1 MIRLIFFVFLF
12 SNQAF
17 GQGTDPLKAER
28 DGLIL
33 EKEKHNEWEKE
44 QISIL
49 NKTAED
55 IKTSQDE
62 TARLVNLSI
71 NHSKYLKQVTEEAE
85 ESLRRLPAL
94 KRIASKKATFY
105 RCVKESLAKRAS
117 AGIPLCRTHHS
128 AKFTEEEEQKLKEWK
143 DIASLTPG
151 EIKVKQSQVQ
161 SELVANGSKLVQAQ
175 KNLKNGDLAKER
187 IEAKENVLKQKEFDR
202 EVIKANAAVVNCDAN
217 TPEVSLEEKVPYPG
231 AKFQGPFFGVP
242 RDNQDGLGTCYAN
255 AAKNLL
261 VGVSDG
267 ESIASFLDLALIYKD
282 EMGGVSGSGLS
293 GGFTCTVLNKVNEKG
308 FCPQS
313 LAPFETGDKNLYA
326 EGLMGEG
333 NGTIWDQA
341 ALVGLVQRFLVGEE
355 KFRKGKGAVSEEVLG
370 RAKFIIDTIKTKPN
384 LKLPLPVARFD
395 IPGMWKVKEAYFW
408 HVKKNYDVT
417 EEKFIADYKAEYQK
431 FYPLYIKG
439 VMEGKSADQLFSL
452 FKQNMKGLIGTYR
465 LDSQLETW
473 RLSYLN
479 DVSDD
484 FKDPNLQ
491 KNIGESI
498 DFLKQ
503 ISGQEKTSNDNF
515 FAFCG
520 DQTEG
525 MTDFLT
531 NLQSLVKHL
540 DAKKIDSDALFDKTG
555 KFKTPTD
562 LMQLVVAPACLNSDQ
577 RKKLKS
583 KIHCNDGYE
592 TIRDIKSSNMSIQDQ
607 KRALREKVV
616 ASLVQGI
623 PLGNTFDH
631 HINTIVGMRFDPA
644 SKQCEFKIRESQT
657 GSSSWQN
664 ETRIFNEI
672 EALTEVR
679 KK

>member
-1 MIRLIFFVFLF
+1 
-12 SNQAF
+12 
-17 GQGTDPLKAER
+17 
-28 DGLIL
+28 
-33 EKEKHNEWEKE
+33 
-44 QISIL
+44 
-49 NKTAED
+49 
-55 IKTSQDE
+55 
-62 TARLVNLSI
+62 
-71 NHSKYLKQVTEEAE
+71 
-85 ESLRRLPAL
+85 
-94 KRIASKKATFY
+94 
-105 RCVKESLAKRAS
+105 
-117 AGIPLCRTHHS
+117 
-128 AKFTEEEEQKLKEWK
+128 
-143 DIASLTPG
+143 
-151 EIKVKQSQVQ
+151 
-161 SELVANGSKLVQAQ
+161 
-175 KNLKNGDLAKER
+175 
-187 IEAKENVLKQKEFDR
+187 
-202 EVIKANAAVVNCDAN
+202 
-217 TPEVSLEEKVPYPG
+217 
-231 AKFQGPFFGVP
+231 
-242 RDNQDGLGTCYAN
+242 
-255 AAKNLL
+255 
-261 VGVSDG
+261 
-267 ESIASFLDLALIYKD
+267 
-282 EMGGVSGSGLS
+282 
-293 GGFTCTVLNKVNEKG
+293 
-308 FCPQS
+308 
-313 LAPFETGDKNLYA
+313 
-326 EGLMGEG
+326 MGEG

-341 ALVGLVQRFLVGEE
+341 TLVGLVQRFLAGEE

-370 RAKFIIDTIKTKPN
+370 RAKFIIDNIKAKPN

-395 IPGMWKVKEAYFW
+395 IPGMWKVKEAFLW
-408 HVKKNYDVT
+408 HVKKNSDVT

-439 VMEGKSADQLFSL
+439 VMEGKTGDQLFSL
-452 FKQNMKGLIGTYR
+452 FKENMQGLIGRYQ
-465 LDSQLETW
+465 LHSQLETW

-503 ISGQEKTSNDNF
+503 ISGQEKSSNNDF

-520 DQTEG
+520 DKTEG

-531 NLQSLVKHL
+531 NLQGLVKHL
-540 DAKKIDSDALFDKTG
+540 DAKKIDSDALFDMAG

-583 KIHCNDGYE
+583 KIRCNDGYE

>member
-1 MIRLIFFVFLF
+1 MKRLIFFVLF
-12 SNQAF
+12 ISPQAF
-17 GQGTDPLKAER
+17 TQDTDPLKKER
-28 DGLIL
+28 DALVL
-33 EKEKHNEWEKE
+33 EKEKHVAWEKE
-44 QISIL
+44 QLSVL
-49 NKTAED
+49 KKAED
-55 IKTSQDE
+55 VVKKSQDE
-62 TARLVNLSI
+62 SARLEDLSL
-71 NHSKYLKQVTEEAE
+71 NHAKYVKQVTEEAE
-85 ESLRRLPAL
+85 ESLHRLPAL
-94 KRIASKKATFY
+94 KRIASKKAAFY
-105 RCVKESLAKRAS
+105 RCVKDNLGRQGKAEV
-117 AGIPLCRTHHS
+117 GLCRSQHS
-128 AKFTEEEEQKLKEWK
+128 AKFTEEEEQKLKQWS
-143 DIASLTPG
+143 DVASLTPSA
-151 EIKVKQSQVQ
+151 IKVKQSQLQ
-161 SELVANGSKLVQAQ
+161 SEVEMNKSRLIQAQ
-175 KNLKNGDLAKER
+175 KNLKYGEIAKER
-187 IEAKENVLKQKEFDR
+187 IESKEAVIKQKEFDR

-261 VGVSDG
+261 VGVSGG
-267 ESIASFLDLALIYKD
+267 ESVASFLDLALIYKD
-282 EMGGVSGSGLS
+282 EMGGVSGSGLN
-293 GGFTCTVLNKVNEKG
+293 GGFTCSVLNKVNAKG
-308 FCPQS
+308 FCPQT
-313 LAPFETGDKNLYA
+313 LAPFETGDKNLFA
-326 EGLMGEG
+326 QGLMGEG

-341 ALVGLVQRFLVGEE
+341 TLVGLVQRFLAGEE

-370 RAKFIIDTIKTKPN
+370 RAKFIIDNIKTKPN

-395 IPGMWKVKEAYFW
+395 IPGMWKVKESYVW
-408 HVKKNYDVT
+408 HVKKNSDVT

-439 VMEGKSADQLFSL
+439 VVDGKTAEQLFSL
-452 FKQNMKGLIGTYR
+452 FKENMKGLISTYK

-473 RLSYLN
+473 RYSYLN

-484 FKDPNLQ
+484 FKDPNLK
-491 KNIGESI
+491 KNLAESI
-498 DFLKQ
+498 DFLKL
-503 ISGQEKTSNDNF
+503 ISGQEKTSNDDF

-520 DQTEG
+520 DKTEG

-531 NLQSLVKHL
+531 NLQKLVKHL
-540 DAKKIDSDALFDKTG
+540 DAKKIDTDSLFDKAG

-562 LMQLVVAPACLNSDQ
+562 LMQLVVAPACLNTDQ
-577 RKKLKS
+577 RKQLKA

-592 TIRDIKSSNMSIQDQ
+592 TIRNIKASNESVTDQ
-607 KRALREKVV
+607 KRALREKIV

-631 HINTIVGMRFDPA
+631 HINTIVGMRFNKV

-657 GSSSWQN
+657 GTSSWQN
-664 ETRIFNEI
+664 ESGIFSEI